1 MSPSSLSF
9 TFFVHRSTPSPS
21 SAALTFAS
29 ESSLERALIFLLLLF
44 DFNELRTVSD
54 YYQGPWAMIGDFNE
68 MVNPDEKF
76 GGASFNYSRAR
87 VDCMNTC
94 GMIDLGYTGPKFTW
108 VGKKDNKI
116 IRERQGSVKRPLF
129 TTCLTEIIGRSE
141 RLRDKS

>member
-1 MSPSSLSF
+1 M
-9 TFFVHRSTPSPS
+9 TAIQRSIAYHIS
-21 SAALTFAS
+21 
-29 ESSLERALIFLLLLF
+29 
-44 DFNELRTVSD
+44 TVSD

-108 VGKKDNKI
+108 FQLDNAGIFFITKI
-116 IRERQGSVKRPLF
+116 EWLINESLV
-129 TTCLTEIIGRSE
+129 IGVA
-141 RLRDKS
+141 L